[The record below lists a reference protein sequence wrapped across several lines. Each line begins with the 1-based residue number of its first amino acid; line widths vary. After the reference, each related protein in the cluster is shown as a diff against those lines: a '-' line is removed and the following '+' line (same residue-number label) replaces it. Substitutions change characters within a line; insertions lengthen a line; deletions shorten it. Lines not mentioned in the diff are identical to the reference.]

1 MRGSFVLLPLLFLS
15 ACASDSYAPRGD
27 VPVSPDRYQADL
39 DSCESAAVASRAGH
53 SAEGLLIGALW
64 GAANGAAAGAGHGN
78 VDIAAAIGAGV
89 GAVIGF
95 VEGLSWPY
103 DHSVTSCMYAKGYRP
118 A

>member
-39 DSCESAAVASRAGH
+39 DSCESTAAASRAGH
-53 SAEGLLIGALW
+53 GAEGFLIGALW

-78 VDIAAAIGAGV
+78 ADIGAAIGAGV
-89 GAVIGF
+89 GAVVGF
-95 VEGLSWPY
+95 VEGLRWPY
-103 DHSVTSCMYAKGYRP
+103 GGSVTSCMYSKGYRR